1 MYHRIHYT
9 SANQTAYSM
18 SYTHCKLDTQRAHPG
33 ALTHS
38 TFTYSLQQ
46 CQQYPILA
54 LNGHIQTQNFP
65 LKTFS
70 EYKFHF
76 SSYPQMTDDVCC
88 TTAYTESLQMPQQST
103 NGRIPQLGTERSHNS
118 AVSNRSQILM
128 MPTSEFILANQ
139 NIGYAGL
146 TILISW

>member
-1 MYHRIHYT
+1 MPAISNPSIEWAYQNPKFP
-9 SANQTAYSM
+9 SQT
-18 SYTHCKLDTQRAHPG
+18 L
-33 ALTHS
+33 
-38 TFTYSLQQ
+38 
-46 CQQYPILA
+46 
-54 LNGHIQTQNFP
+54 
-65 LKTFS
+65 S

-76 SSYPQMTDDVCC
+76 SSYPQMPNDVCC
-88 TTAYTESLQMPQQST
+88 TTAYTESLRMPQQST
-103 NGRIPQLGTERSHNS
+103 NGRIPQLGTEQSHNC